1 MAITS
6 VYLWCYGIKWAF
18 LRNHDTLQYQT
29 KLLPARQKT
38 IKAMQSE
45 QYNTN
50 SKKVI
55 FFLFALL
62 FTAGLSANAQNIR
75 VAAAANLQ
83 PVMEVLQK
91 DFKQKTGISIDAV
104 IGSSGKLV
112 AQISNGAPFDVFLSA
127 DMSFPETLFKNGF
140 AKEKPVVYASGSL
153 IICSTQNIGF
163 ENWERLLLSARV
175 KKIAVANPAIA
186 PYGKAA
192 EQSLQDKGI
201 LDDAKPKIVYGES
214 ISQVNTYITTGVAD
228 VGFTTQSLVKELGNK
243 TTLYYKVI
251 DPKTYEPI
259 QQGIVILKHGADNP
273 SADKFYR
280 YILSP
285 AAKSIFKAY
294 GYRVQ

>member
-1 MAITS
+1 MYFIT
-6 VYLWCYGIKWAF
+6 K
-18 LRNHDTLQYQT
+18 T
-29 KLLPARQKT
+29 KTVACKPKT
-38 IKAMQSE
+38 IKPMQSE
-45 QYNTN
+45 HHNTGL
-50 SKKVI
+50 KKSI
-55 FFLFALL
+55 LFLFALL
-62 FTAGLSANAQNIR
+62 FTASLTVNAQNIR

-91 DFKQKTGISIDAV
+91 DFKQKTGITIDVV

-127 DMSFPETLFKNGF
+127 DMTFPETLFKNSF
-140 AKEKPVVYASGSL
+140 TKEKPIVYASGSL

-163 ENWERLLLSARV
+163 ENWERLLLSARI
-175 KKIAVANPAIA
+175 KKIAIANPAIA

-192 EQSLQDKGI
+192 EQSLRHKGI
-201 LDDAKPKIVYGES
+201 LDDAKQKIVYGES

-228 VGFTTQSLVKELGNK
+228 IGFTTQSLVKELGDK
-243 TTLYYKVI
+243 TPLFYKVI
-251 DPKTYEPI
+251 DPKTYDPI
-259 QQGIVILKHGADNP
+259 LQGIVTLKHGATNP
-273 SADKFYR
+273 AAGKFYR